1 MTTEKENNEEL
12 DKNGTVNQ
20 PENTSAEKAMD
31 GNQEEQVSVEN
42 TESFPEVKD
51 DQTSKIEETISEEA
65 DDKSEIPS
73 ELVVEAELE
82 PKVETPAEV
91 VVETK
96 SESKAETE
104 QNHEEED
111 SSDDD
116 STSQNSDAEVD
127 YHEMSNAQLA
137 ELLEGLLSSNDFK
150 KVNEVSKAVQ
160 PVFYEQKDIKQK
172 EALEKFVAE
181 GGAEDDF
188 EMHWDEE
195 IQRIEASL
203 KSLREKK
210 SQHFHQIEKER
221 TDNLKAKNTVLEKL
235 RELVDGEETVTSIKA
250 IKEIQNEWKKIG
262 QIPAAQ
268 LKPLWAS
275 YNALMDRFY
284 DQRTIYFELKELDR
298 KKNLEAKAEICEKA
312 EKLDGEKDI
321 RVAIRE
327 LNDLHEEFKHIGPV
341 PQEEQQALW
350 DRFKNASDKIYAK
363 RKHFNEVVKKELFAN
378 LDKKVELVKEVEAFL
393 SFDSERIN
401 EWNTKTKELLELQK
415 KWEAIGGMPKEK
427 AKEVNKQFWS
437 SFKGFFQNKN
447 QFFKNLEAKREENL
461 ALKNALVEKALELSQ
476 NDDFNKTAQAL
487 KKLQADWREIGP
499 VPEKVKDSVY
509 KKFKKACDT
518 FFSKRRE
525 QAKIGEQEYVENL
538 KQKEALCE
546 ELETAAK
553 EGKADSDL
561 IETYLHRWSTI
572 GFVPKENIRKI
583 QNRFNSAIEAYAGSL
598 KGLDQ
603 DDVAQLKVKVKLY
616 KLKTEPDAN
625 RKINQ
630 KEGGIRKRIQAIEN
644 DISIWK
650 NNLEFF
656 ANSLQAD
663 KLKKD
668 FEVKIE
674 KAQEEAEELKRQLE
688 VLKEL

>member
-1 MTTEKENNEEL
+1 MTTEKDNNEEL
-12 DKNGTVNQ
+12 DNNGTVNK
-20 PENTSAEKAMD
+20 PENTSADKAMD
-31 GNQEEQVSVEN
+31 GNHEEQESLEN
-42 TESFPEVKD
+42 AEINSETVD
-51 DQTSKIEETISEEA
+51 DQMSKIEEVNSGASEEHLEPQA
-65 DDKSEIPS
+65 EAVPDAASEKTD
-73 ELVVEAELE
+73 EVEAGND
-82 PKVETPAEV
+82 VEDDT
-91 VVETK
+91 
-96 SESKAETE
+96 SS
-104 QNHEEED
+104 EED
-111 SSDDD
+111 SDKKEDD
-116 STSQNSDAEVD
+116 SEVN
-127 YHEMSNAQLA
+127 YHELSIAQLA
-137 ELLEGLLSSNDFK
+137 ERVESLLDSQDFK
-150 KVNEVSKAVQ
+150 KMNEVTKVIQ
-160 PVFYEQKDIKQK
+160 PIFYEQKDKLQK
-172 EALEKFVAE
+172 VALDKFIAE
-181 GGAEDDF
+181 GGVEDDF
-188 EMHWDEE
+188 EMNWSDE
-195 IQRIEASL
+195 IQRIEVSL

-221 TDNLKAKNTVLEKL
+221 TDNLKAKNTVLERL
-235 RELVDGEETVTSIKA
+235 RELVDGEETVTSIKV

-298 KKNLEAKAEICEKA
+298 KKNLEAKSEICLKA
-312 EKLDGEKDI
+312 DKLDDEKDI

-363 RKHFNEVVKKELFAN
+363 RKQFNDVVKKELFAN
-378 LDKKVELVKEVEAFL
+378 LDLKVELVKEVETFL
-393 SFDSERIN
+393 SFNSERIN
-401 EWNTKTKELLELQK
+401 EWNAKTKELLELQK
-415 KWEAIGGMPKEK
+415 KWEATGGMPKEK

-447 QFFKNLEAKREENL
+447 QFFKSLEAKREENL
-461 ALKNALVEKALELSQ
+461 ALKNGLVEKALELSQ
-476 NDDFNKTAQAL
+476 SDEFDKTAQAL
-487 KKLQADWREIGP
+487 KKLQAEWREIGP
-499 VPEKVKDSVY
+499 VPEKLKDSLY
-509 KKFKKACDT
+509 KKFKKACDA

-525 QAKIGEQEYVENL
+525 QAKAGEQEYVDNL
-538 KQKEALCE
+538 KAKEALCAD
-546 ELETAAK
+546 LETAAK
-553 EGKADSDL
+553 EGKADGDL

-572 GFVPKENIRKI
+572 GFVPKESIRKI
-583 QNRFNSAIEAYAGSL
+583 QNRFNSAIESYAGAL
-598 KGLDQ
+598 KGLDK
-603 DDVAQLKVKVKLY
+603 DDTAQLKIKVKLY

-630 KEGGIRKRIQAIEN
+630 KEGGIRKRIQTIEN
-644 DISIWK
+644 DISLWK

-668 FEVKIE
+668 FEVRIE

>member
-1 MTTEKENNEEL
+1 MTTEKDNNEEL
-12 DKNGTVNQ
+12 DNNGTVNQ
-20 PENTSAEKAMD
+20 PENTSADKAMD
-31 GNQEEQVSVEN
+31 GKKEEIKSEEITESNLVTEDNQNPQKEEVESLESEDIEEDKPEEVASVEAK
-42 TESFPEVKD
+42 E
-51 DQTSKIEETISEEA
+51 
-65 DDKSEIPS
+65 
-73 ELVVEAELE
+73 
-82 PKVETPAEV
+82 
-91 VVETK
+91 
-96 SESKAETE
+96 SESL
-104 QNHEEED
+104 EED
-111 SSDDD
+111 ENSSDDE
-116 STSQNSDAEVD
+116 NSDVEKDTEVD
-127 YHEMSNAQLA
+127 YSELSNAQLA
-137 ELLEGLLSSNDFK
+137 ELLESLLGSSDFK
-150 KVNEVSKAVQ
+150 KVNEVTKAVQ
-160 PVFYEQKDIKQK
+160 PIFYATKDKLQK
-172 EALEKFVAE
+172 EALDKFISE
-181 GGAEDDF
+181 GGLEDDF
-188 EMHWDEE
+188 QMHWDEE
-195 IQRIEASL
+195 IQRIDASL

-221 TDNLKAKNTVLEKL
+221 TDNLKAKNAVLEKL

-250 IKEIQNEWKKIG
+250 IKEIQTEWKKIG
-262 QIPAAQ
+262 QIPSTQ

-298 KKNLEAKAEICEKA
+298 KKNLEAKAEICAKA
-312 EKLDGEKDI
+312 EKLDDEKDI
-321 RVAIRE
+321 RIAIRE

-341 PQEEQQALW
+341 PQEEQQTLW

-363 RKHFNEVVKKELFAN
+363 RKQFNEVVKKELFGN
-378 LDKKVELVKEVEAFL
+378 LDKKIELVKEVEAFL

-401 EWNTKTKELLELQK
+401 EWNAKTKELLELQK

-461 ALKNALVEKALELSQ
+461 ALKNALVEKAIELSQ
-476 NDDFNKTAQAL
+476 SDDFEKTAQTL
-487 KKLQADWREIGP
+487 KKLQTEWREIGP
-499 VPEKVKDSVY
+499 VPEKVKDSLY

-525 QAKIGEQEYVENL
+525 QVKVGEQEYLENL
-538 KQKEALCE
+538 KAKEALCVD
-546 ELETAAK
+546 LETAAK
-553 EGKADSDL
+553 EGTADPDL

-572 GFVPKENIRKI
+572 GFVPKESIRKI
-583 QNRFNSAIEAYAGSL
+583 QNRFNSAIEAYAGAL

-603 DDVAQLKVKVKLY
+603 EDIAQLKVKVKLY

-644 DISIWK
+644 DISLWK

-663 KLKKD
+663 KLKKE

>member
-20 PENTSAEKAMD
+20 PENTLAKKAMD

-51 DQTSKIEETISEEA
+51 DQTAKIEETIGEES
-65 DDKSEIPS
+65 DDKSETPS
-73 ELVVEAELE
+73 EPVAEAEPE

-96 SESKAETE
+96 SESKAEAE
-104 QNHEEED
+104 ENQEEED

-116 STSQNSDAEVD
+116 STSQNNDAEVD

-137 ELLEGLLSSNDFK
+137 ELLEGLLSSSDFK

-160 PVFYEQKDIKQK
+160 PVFYERKDKLQK

-363 RKHFNEVVKKELFAN
+363 RKQFNEVVKKELFAN

-415 KWEAIGGMPKEK
+415 KWEAVGGMPKEK

-598 KGLDQ
+598 NGLDQ